1 MKRVVN
7 YRKVND
13 KYEVIYISNP
23 VSDEIANQMVL
34 DNDNC
39 GVISGDFEYPP
50 IVENKSIKLY
60 FNKETSTIEYKYID
74 VDFESLPTNKKIEM
88 LKKENADLKYEL
100 ELTQQALFELDAYVS
115 GDEIIP
121 PEDDDSKDDNIPE
134 GEDSEDSSEDET
146 PSEDSEETPIQNNL
160 SDLVVNAQDGDTI
173 TLNGNVELEEPLVI
187 NKILTLNLNGFTLS
201 SQKDVILVR
210 SSRAYVNIIGD
221 GTIVAGNGNNYKAIY
236 VSAGTVNIDSVSVI
250 GGINESNL
258 GNTCIY
264 ACGSGIVNINSGTFS
279 AELNGDIYPVL
290 ETNGEHGT
298 INVTGGQFKN
308 YNPAEHEEI
317 NMDSTIYKVTKINDD
332 TYLVEVKT
340 GEEDKIEPKDEEP
353 EEIINNED
361 EAETTLEDNE
371 SIDDNN
377 NEEVEKESEN
387 EQETSSND
395 EESIVE

>member
-1 MKRVVN
+1 MKRIVN

-23 VSDEIANQMVL
+23 VYDEIANQMVL

-39 GVISGDFEYPP
+39 GTISGDFEYPP

-60 FNKETSTIEYKYID
+60 FNKETSTIEYEYID

-115 GDEIIP
+115 GDETIP
-121 PEDDDSKDDNIPE
+121 PEDDESKDDNIPE

-173 TLNGNVELEEPLVI
+173 TLNNNVELEEPLVI

-201 SQKDVILVR
+201 SQKDVIIVR
-210 SSRAYVNIIGD
+210 SSRAYVNIMGD
-221 GTIVAGNGNNYKAIY
+221 GTIIAGNGDNYRAIY
-236 VSAGTVNIDSVSVI
+236 VSAGIVNIIDTSVI
-250 GGINESNL
+250 GGTNENEV
-258 GNTCIY
+258 GNSCIY
-264 ACGSGIVNINSGTFS
+264 ACGSGTVNITSGTFS
-279 AELNGDIYPVL
+279 AELNGNIYPVL
-290 ETNGEHGT
+290 ETNGEHGI
-298 INVTGGQFKN
+298 INVMGGQFKN

-317 NMDSTIYKVTKINDD
+317 TMDNTIYKVTKINDD
-332 TYLVEVKT
+332 TYLVEN
-340 GEEDKIEPKDEEP
+340 KD
-353 EEIINNED
+353 
-361 EAETTLEDNE
+361 
-371 SIDDNN
+371 
-377 NEEVEKESEN
+377 
-387 EQETSSND
+387 
-395 EESIVE
+395 